1 MGQRHC
7 YMYMYTPS
15 DKFHEATSDSFER
28 HFWASWGA
36 FDLPPNPTESE
47 SQQGVKIIRFG
58 EMLRAPPY
66 RPPRQPKGE
75 SSEPKETVYH
85 ARRPHRKSRTGC
97 LNCKKRRVKC
107 DEAKPNCQRCET
119 YGVSCDYSALAIQ
132 RRQPITH
139 REACQIMAASTHMP
153 LSSAQF
159 SMSVD
164 DLADKI
170 NRVLQL
176 DTSTDEAFLPVMKSI
191 SHRTVEFFH
200 HFITMSMHASSLSDA
215 HRLVMSRKMVPLAFQ
230 NPYLM
235 HAVFGLAVTHL
246 RYLLPYDKS
255 FEIAAGIHWEN
266 ALKTYRR
273 EISKPI
279 DEHNMDPLMST
290 CMLLGTI
297 IFSSDEC
304 KPANSWI
311 FSSDPTRLS
320 WLLGQSG
327 LRYILETISMQQL
340 QQSIW
345 FEAFMESD
353 DEDHSFSSHA
363 PGREGLHPGLADLCE
378 IDETTTVE
386 SNPYHWPLRMLSPL
400 LPLKPDRHN
409 FGKLITFMGRL
420 EPAYTK
426 LLQEKDPR
434 ALLILSYWLGKMCE
448 EDQWWVYHRVSTEC
462 FAICMFLE
470 HNEDPRIVDLLQY
483 PAEKCGYVFDYVLKE
498 MIVPDTDS
506 LVYLP

>member
-1 MGQRHC
+1 M
-7 YMYMYTPS
+7 
-15 DKFHEATSDSFER
+15 
-28 HFWASWGA
+28 
-36 FDLPPNPTESE
+36 ESRL
-47 SQQGVKIIRFG
+47 VKNQLIFRFK
-58 EMLRAPPY
+58 EPY
-66 RPPRQPKGE
+66 RPSRQ
-75 SSEPKETVYH
+75 PKETVYH

-107 DEAKPNCQRCET
+107 DETKPNCQRCVM
-119 YGVSCDYSALAIQ
+119 YGVSCDYSALAVQ
-132 RRQPITH
+132 RHQPITH
-139 REACQIMAASTHMP
+139 GESYQMAAGTYIP
-153 LSSAQF
+153 PSSVQF

-176 DTSTDEAFLPVMKSI
+176 DTSTDKAFLPVMKSI

-200 HFITMSMHASSLSDA
+200 HFITMAAHASSLSDA
-215 HRLVMSRKMVPLAFQ
+215 HRVVMSGKMMQLAFQ

-235 HAVFGLAVTHL
+235 HAVFGVAVTHL
-246 RYLLPYDKS
+246 RHLLPHDKS
-255 FEIAAGIHWEN
+255 FDIAAAIHWEN
-266 ALKTYRR
+266 ALKLYRK

-297 IFSSDEC
+297 IFSSEEC

-327 LRYILETISMQQL
+327 LRYILEAVSIQQL

-353 DEDHSFSSHA
+353 DENHSFNNNS
-363 PGREGLHPGLADLCE
+363 PGREGLHPELADLCE
-378 IDETTTVE
+378 IDETTTEE
-386 SNPYHWPLRMLSPL
+386 SNPYHWPVRMLSPM
-400 LPLKPDRHN
+400 LPLKADRNN
-409 FGKLITFMGRL
+409 FGKLITFIGRL
-420 EPAYTK
+420 EPVYTK

-434 ALLILSYWLGKMCE
+434 ALLILSHWLGKMCE
-448 EDQWWVYHRVSTEC
+448 EDQWWIYHRVSSEC

-470 HNEDPRIVDLLQY
+470 HNEDPRIVNLLQY
-483 PAEKCGYVFDYVLKE
+483 PAEKCGYVLDHVLKE
-498 MIVPDTDS
+498 MIVQDS
-506 LVYLP
+506 DNLVYLP